1 MWMVSYNEG
10 SDFNLADYAFNGRKL
25 RPLVPRP
32 VTSPNN
38 TSSAITT
45 PCLTRIHHGNDFFS
59 QYHNMASVVE
69 QGKRELNAPPV
80 VVSSRWNPTPE
91 QLRALEELYM
101 RGTRTPSAEQIQ
113 QITAQLRRFGKIEGK
128 NVFYWFQNHKAR
140 ERQKRRRQMESAAEG
155 HHFDTTLEKKDSD
168 YSLYDMITLEYWI
181 ISSLISYIFKAQ
193 VGQCVKLNKPRTGY
207 PLQTAVPLQRRIGQ
221 VTQESVSIQR
231 AEETAKAEVS
241 ECRTEGWLQFDEG
254 ELEQRRNF
262 MERNATWH
270 MMMQLPPHP
279 PTLVAPY
286 LIKTPLNTS
295 THVTARLMDPT
306 RLIKNHHDLSS
317 FLISPHRSEL
327 SINNTEDII
336 DNCAVESQTLQ
347 LFPIRN
353 GDCSSDNINQQKKT
367 DISISAMNAPPSHF
381 IEFLPLK
388 N

>member
-155 HHFDTTLEKKDSD
+155 HHFDTTLEKKDSGT
-168 YSLYDMITLEYWI
+168 SRAVCEVEQTKNWVPSTNCSTLAE
-181 ISSLISYIFKAQ
+181 
-193 VGQCVKLNKPRTGY
+193 
-207 PLQTAVPLQRRIGQ
+207 
-221 VTQESVSIQR
+221 ESVSIQR

>member
-1 MWMVSYNEG
+1 MWMVSYKEG
-10 SDFNLADYAFNGRKL
+10 SEFNLADYAFNGRKL

-59 QYHNMASVVE
+59 QYHNLASMVE
-69 QGKRELNAPPV
+69 QGKRELNGPPV

-113 QITAQLRRFGKIEGK
+113 QITAQLKRFGKIEGK

-155 HHFDTTLEKKDSD
+155 HHFDTILEKKDSGT
-168 YSLYDMITLEYWI
+168 STTVFEVEQTKNWVPSTNCSTLAE
-181 ISSLISYIFKAQ
+181 
-193 VGQCVKLNKPRTGY
+193 
-207 PLQTAVPLQRRIGQ
+207 
-221 VTQESVSIQR
+221 ESVSIQR
-231 AEETAKAEVS
+231 AEEAAKAEVS
-241 ECRTEGWLQFDEG
+241 ECRTDGWFQFDEG

-270 MMMQLPPHP
+270 MMQLPPHP
-279 PTLVAPY
+279 PTVVAPY
-286 LIKTPLNTS
+286 LIKTSTPLNTS
-295 THVTARLMDPT
+295 TVTSRLMDPT
-306 RLIKNHHDLSS
+306 SLIKNHHNLR
-317 FLISPHRSEL
+317 FFISPHKSEL
-327 SINNTEDII
+327 SSINNNNNTEDII
-336 DNCAVESQTLQ
+336 ENCAVESQTLQ

-353 GDCSSDNINQQKKT
+353 GDCSSDNNNQQKET
-367 DISISAMNAPPSHF
+367 DISISAMNAPPSQF
-381 IEFLPLK
+381 IEFLPLRS
-388 N
+388 